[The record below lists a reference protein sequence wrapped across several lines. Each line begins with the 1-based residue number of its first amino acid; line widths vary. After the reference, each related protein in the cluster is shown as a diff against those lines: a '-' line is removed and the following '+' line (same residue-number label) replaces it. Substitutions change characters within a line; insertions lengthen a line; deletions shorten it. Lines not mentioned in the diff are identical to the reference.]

1 MAPAQPTT
9 EPGFGRL
16 LRQWRTQRGMSQLD
30 LSVEAG
36 VSARHLSFVETG
48 RARASREMVL
58 LLARV
63 LDVPLRDR
71 NDLLVAAGYAP
82 LYRATAL
89 DAPAMAQVRR
99 ALDLM
104 LRQQEPYPAIVLDRH
119 WNILDA
125 NAATGRLVT
134 ALLDPQA
141 VTELGGNAMR
151 LMFHPHGFRP
161 HIVNWEPGAAALI
174 QWLHRDVLSG
184 FADAETRR
192 LLEELLA
199 YPEVPARW
207 RTLDL
212 DVSTAPF
219 LPVEFR
225 KGDSR
230 CATSPRS
237 RASAPRTTSRS
248 RSCASRRSFRPTRRP
263 NTRHAASP
271 GLIDQAEGRPGQ
283 GGDRQS
289 TSTGSSRCDPCPR
302 RDASGGQRS
311 AGAPN

>member
-1 MAPAQPTT
+1 MAQAQPSS

-16 LRQWRTQRGMSQLD
+16 LRQWRAQRGMSQLD

-36 VSARHLSFVETG
+36 VSSRHLSFVETG
-48 RARASREMVL
+48 RAKASREMVL

-71 NDLLVAAGYAP
+71 NDLLVSAGYAP
-82 LYRATAL
+82 TYRATAL

-134 ALLDPQA
+134 ALLAPET
-141 VTELGGNAMR
+141 VTQLGGNAMR
-151 LMFHPHGFRP
+151 LMFHPDGFRP
-161 HIVNWEPGAAALI
+161 HMVNWEAVAAALI

-184 FADAETRR
+184 FADAETRS
-192 LLEELLA
+192 LLEELLG
-199 YPEVPARW
+199 YPGVPARW

-212 DVSTAPF
+212 DVSTAPL
-219 LPVEFR
+219 LPVEFH
-225 KGDSR
+225 KGDLALRYFSALTSLGTPHDITLQELR
-230 CATSPRS
+230 IEAFFPADEATEQ
-237 RASAPRTTSRS
+237 
-248 RSCASRRSFRPTRRP
+248 ASRRL
-263 NTRHAASP
+263 AA
-271 GLIDQAEGRPGQ
+271 G
-283 GGDRQS
+283 
-289 TSTGSSRCDPCPR
+289 
-302 RDASGGQRS
+302 
-311 AGAPN
+311 